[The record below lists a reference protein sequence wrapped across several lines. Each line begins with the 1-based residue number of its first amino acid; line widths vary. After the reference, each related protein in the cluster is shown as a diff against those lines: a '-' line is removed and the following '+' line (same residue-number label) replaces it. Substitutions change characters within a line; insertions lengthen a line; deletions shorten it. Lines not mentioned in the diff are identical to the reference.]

1 MVPVREKPEQV
12 SEEPTP
18 LEHALSLCSHRL
30 LKMSLGRP
38 ESGLPSPLHVG
49 EIMRIEALLRAGEDV
64 HIRGDGLYEDLP
76 QSA

>member
-1 MVPVREKPEQV
+1 MVPVREKPEEV

-18 LEHALSLCSHRL
+18 LEHAAYA
-30 LKMSLGRP
+30 
-38 ESGLPSPLHVG
+38 G

-76 QSA
+76 RSA